1 MADSQQNKD
10 DRPQDQHDDSVD
22 DNDSQSPGIEP
33 SEVLSDVEQVH
44 EEYNRVDENTAGSN
58 SQSEE
63 EQKQKIEE
71 FHEFLKLNQK
81 KSL

>member
-22 DNDSQSPGIEP
+22 DNDSQSPEEHHGSEP
-33 SEVLSDVEQVH
+33 SEDLSDVEQLH
-44 EEYNRVDENTAGSN
+44 EEYNMVDENTAGSN
-58 SQSEE
+58 SQSQE

-71 FHEFLKLNQK
+71 FHEFLKK
-81 KSL
+81 K